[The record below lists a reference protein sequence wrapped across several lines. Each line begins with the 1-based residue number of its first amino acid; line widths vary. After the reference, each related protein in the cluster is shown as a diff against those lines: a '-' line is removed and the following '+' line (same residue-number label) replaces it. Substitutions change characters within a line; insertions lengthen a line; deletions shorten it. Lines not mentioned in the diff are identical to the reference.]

1 MEIDDNTECENKEY
15 GSFALGVGAVV
26 GSAGVFGDKP
36 SGGHLTVE
44 DAATEGYITL
54 TASKNNALK
63 HKYSGL
69 GGVVGFVSIGGA
81 TLLRCTNGTNITQS
95 QDCAKSNGYAQHAGG
110 IAGVIMGGDSE
121 IRDCHNTGEID
132 NEHYNN
138 NPWNVSGQQ
147 CGSAAGI
154 IGAYGYNNSYNGSLA
169 ISGCTNS
176 ASVRSYRGMAGGIA
190 GYLRNAKISD
200 CSNAGTMANGT
211 RAYVGGIIG
220 IADKTAITNCTATC
234 KVSGTSAGSEIFS
247 GGGVAGIL
255 WTGSSCKES
264 SFFGDVIS
272 QTEKPKSGETAGSI
286 AGSTASGTTISGCKA
301 GGNVRGNAVTG
312 SNYSSFIAGDSN
324 ATISSCTYWDGK
336 YR

>member
-1 MEIDDNTECENKEY
+1 
-15 GSFALGVGAVV
+15 
-26 GSAGVFGDKP
+26 
-36 SGGHLTVE
+36 
-44 DAATEGYITL
+44 
-54 TASKNNALK
+54 
-63 HKYSGL
+63 
-69 GGVVGFVSIGGA
+69 
-81 TLLRCTNGTNITQS
+81 
-95 QDCAKSNGYAQHAGG
+95 
-110 IAGVIMGGDSE
+110 
-121 IRDCHNTGEID
+121 
-132 NEHYNN
+132 
-138 NPWNVSGQQ
+138 
-147 CGSAAGI
+147 
-154 IGAYGYNNSYNGSLA
+154 
-169 ISGCTNS
+169 
-176 ASVRSYRGMAGGIA
+176 MAGGIA

-200 CSNAGTMANGT
+200 CSNTGTMANGT

-286 AGSTASGTTISGCKA
+286 AGSTASGTTINGCKA
-301 GGNVRGNAVTG
+301 GGTVRGNAVTG

-336 YR
+336 